1 MTLPEVVVL
10 AEDLAVPDEAG
21 AVLVEELL
29 ALAALQAGCVPL
41 QVGGHSEDVL
51 VVNLRAATH
60 AQSGY
65 TTYKRKKENK
75 EKKKREKTRVQMF
88 NNSIL

>member
-65 TTYKRKKENK
+65 ATYKRKKENK
-75 EKKKREKTRVQMF
+75 EKKKREKTRAQMF
-88 NNSIL
+88 NN